1 MPRGYEIEDIKE
13 KLLDL
18 LANSKTGFSGLE
30 ISDRLGINRITV
42 SKYLNIFSAEG
53 LIKQK
58 NIGNVIIWFVE
69 DGIETF
75 HFPEDFFK
83 ARTRYSEYLISK
95 RENLVYTLIKNC
107 FHSAEKPVKII
118 TEIIVPG
125 IVYIQT
131 LFDQGKIGKSELTFM
146 EKIISNS
153 IQIINLENVETDQ
166 EKNVASYRGEEKGA
180 VTHDFAD
187 GQYIRTIV
195 MPKGLTGVSEIHA
208 KNHPYFIMQGE
219 VSVFSEKGIQRIK
232 APYHGIT
239 EAGTQRLLYIHEE
252 CIWITIH
259 RSDCLTPAE
268 VKAEVLLESFDNFS

>member
-1 MPRGYEIEDIKE
+1 MGLSVVPTSKISYQEACEFFEYKKNQEKFRNKVHEFKE
-13 KLLDL
+13 SL
-18 LANSKTGFSGLE
+18 T
-30 ISDRLGINRITV
+30 
-42 SKYLNIFSAEG
+42 
-53 LIKQK
+53 
-58 NIGNVIIWFVE
+58 
-69 DGIETF
+69 
-75 HFPEDFFK
+75 DFCK
-83 ARTRYSEYLISK
+83 
-95 RENLVYTLIKNC
+95 
-107 FHSAEKPVKII
+107 
-118 TEIIVPG
+118 
-125 IVYIQT
+125 
-131 LFDQGKIGKSELTFM
+131 
-146 EKIISNS
+146 
-153 IQIINLENVETDQ
+153 ETDQ

-268 VKAEVLLESFDNFS
+268 VKAEVLLESFDNFSLKGFNVKEIEQTIQKFKEEE